1 MSPPSPGSR
10 TLTVLASAFL
20 AFDGAALIG
29 LGWWTARM
37 SLAVVGVVLF
47 LSAGLVLHSYR
58 VHQRRLEEIAEAR
71 RELREETETLRKL
84 LGG

>member
-1 MSPPSPGSR
+1 VPPSTFSR

-20 AFDGAALIG
+20 AFDGAALVA
-29 LGWWTARM
+29 LGWWTGRT

-47 LSAGLVLHSYR
+47 LSAALVLHSHR

-71 RELREETETLRKL
+71 RELRQETEALRKL

>member
-1 MSPPSPGSR
+1 MPPSALSR
-10 TLTVLASAFL
+10 TITILASAFL

-29 LGWWTARM
+29 LGWWTAKT
-37 SLAVVGVVLF
+37 SLAVVGVVLL
-47 LSAGLVLHSYR
+47 LSSGLVFHSYR

-71 RELREETETLRKL
+71 RELREETEELRKL